1 MRTRI
6 ASWAAVLCL
15 LAPSSSADT
24 LLTKDGRIIDGPPME
39 RAEGKIIIHFEHGDV
54 SVPDEMVQEVFIEA
68 ELEDIP
74 KNRRRKIEKQIKEKR
89 EEIDEAR
96 GHSEWRNRYNE
107 ETANFN
113 WQYTIPK
120 HIAEGLQ
127 MRFEAYYK
135 LFAKEWKLKR
145 DKGKPKLPVN
155 FYRDSAQFQ
164 RTSGAG
170 GGTLAYF
177 RFVEPYDLN
186 ACYDRVD
193 PRETEMVLYHE
204 LSHYL
209 QTLIDEKFT
218 MPHWPG
224 EGIAEYFSG
233 ALWNEKKKALEIG
246 LIQEGRL
253 TEVKGDIANGKY
265 LSIRETVTKD
275 AYTDYTWGWALV
287 HFFMTKKEYKKG
299 FQRYVVGMARQKGV
313 KRVPYALGLRTVTG
327 EESLR
332 YLMECLKIKDDEQL
346 EEVQKEY
353 YAYVEDELQQ
363 EGASGLEKAAVAA
376 RRVGKS
382 IRATRL
388 FEEAEEAGGLSA
400 LGCYQYAQMVR
411 YKNRSLAKKLYKQ
424 AIELDPLVGT
434 YYYEYARLVE
444 DDDEEEAKKY
454 KGLAKEL
461 DPEVDTWVIDI
472 TFEAGDEDE

>member
-6 ASWAAVLCL
+6 APWAAAFCL
-15 LAPSSSADT
+15 LATPTSADT

-39 RAEGKIIIHFEHGDV
+39 RVEGKIIIHFENGDV
-54 SVPDEMVQEVFIEA
+54 GVPEEMVQEVFIEA
-68 ELEDIP
+68 ELEQIP
-74 KNRRRKIEKQIKEKR
+74 KSRRRKIEKQIKEKR

-96 GHSEWRNRYNE
+96 GHAEWRNRYNE

-120 HIAEGLQ
+120 HIALGMQ

-135 LFAKEWKLKR
+135 VFAKEWKLKR
-145 DKGKPKLPVN
+145 DKRMPKLPIN
-155 FYRDSAQFQ
+155 FYRDTAQYQ
-164 RTSGAG
+164 RTTGSPPGA
-170 GGTLAYF
+170 LAYF

-209 QTLIDEKFT
+209 QKLIDEKFK

-224 EGIAEYFSG
+224 EGISEYFGG
-233 ALWNEKKKALEIG
+233 ALWNEEKKKLEIG

-253 TEVKGDIANGKY
+253 TEVKNDIANGKFV
-265 LSIRETVTKD
+265 SIHDTVTKQ
-275 AYTDYTWGWALV
+275 AYSDYTWGWALV
-287 HFFMTKKEYKKG
+287 HFFMNKPEYKKG
-299 FQRYVVGMARQKGV
+299 FQRYVVGLARQKGV
-313 KRVPYALGLRTVTG
+313 KRVPFAFGLKTVKG

-332 YLMECLKIKDDEQL
+332 YLKECLKIKNDEQF
-346 EEVQKEY
+346 EAVQREFY
-353 YAYVEDELQQ
+353 EYVEEELQQ

-376 RRVGKS
+376 RRAGKR

-388 FEEAEEAGGLSA
+388 FGEAEEAGGLSA

-411 YKNRSLAKKLYKQ
+411 HKDRGLAKELYKR
-424 AIELDPLVGT
+424 AIDLDPLMGT
-434 YYYEYARLVE
+434 FYYEYGRLIE
-444 DDDEEEAKKY
+444 DDDEEEAKRY

-461 DPEVDTWVIDI
+461 DPDVDTWVIDI
-472 TFEAGDEDE
+472 QFKAGDDDE